1 MLVALVIF
9 HKMLNLTPSL
19 LVNEPFHD
27 SVPNH
32 DTITWDQ
39 WACSP
44 VEKQVFLGH
53 FSTSTLYV
61 VPVPTCA
68 CAFLTPK
75 HCGDEIP
82 CYRIHYSSTLNF
94 RQHLEILVWI
104 LDGVPLKGQTKPQWK
119 QCTDGTDFFISAL
132 SLRTVQKA
140 RDEQEE
146 QQEIERQNA
155 LRALW
160 MNHSTEAPFFSDRI
174 YCATICLSQCKAACA
189 QLTGRPCRSADSRSQ
204 RGLSLS
210 ARWMTSS
217 PTCYLVMPF
226 TNCVWACLLHE
237 HHVCMGGRRR
247 VW

>member
-1 MLVALVIF
+1 MVFCCSPQDTCRMCPSCLPWFQMWFLMPLDLRDERSWVLTVGFQLSYCKSFPLNHLRLFLNCWTTLVIF
-9 HKMLNLTPSL
+9 HKMVNLTPSL

-32 DTITWDQ
+32 GTVTWDRG
-39 WACSP
+39 ACSP

-53 FSTSTLYV
+53 SSTSTLYV

-75 HCGDEIP
+75 HCAAEIP
-82 CYRIHYSSTLNF
+82 CYRSHYSSILNF
-94 RQHLEILVWI
+94 RHLEILVWI

-119 QCTDGTDFFISAL
+119 QCTDGTDVFIGAL

-140 RDEQEE
+140 E

-160 MNHSTEAPFFSDRI
+160 MSHSTEAPFFSGERI
-174 YCATICLSQCKAACA
+174 YCATICLS
-189 QLTGRPCRSADSRSQ
+189 
-204 RGLSLS
+204 
-210 ARWMTSS
+210 
-217 PTCYLVMPF
+217 
-226 TNCVWACLLHE
+226 
-237 HHVCMGGRRR
+237 
-247 VW
+247 